1 MKVRIRA
8 LTERTIARG
17 CTEAEAMMAAEMV
30 GRLLE
35 RYALTM
41 EEVDLRQ
48 EPCVQVEV
56 PVGGQRRRPVDMC
69 VPALARFCDCKVW
82 LARTEQQLHYVFFGF
97 ETDVGLA
104 AYLFAVIARSIQTE
118 VTGFRKAKATL
129 AGIAL
134 RRASTSFQGGM
145 AVRVGER
152 LTAMHAER
160 EAAVAA
166 QRPAGTSLMLVPPSG
181 RRRSLPGQEDA
192 AAIHAWSDTAAECG
206 LPGGAGCGRAGQ
218 PAPPDR
224 GTRDWDAAL
233 ISDRQRARVY
243 AWEDRVIGPQ
253 DPSMVP
259 FPAAQG
265 MVDAIWSEMGLLYPP
280 RAERLPGQGALPT
293 GRCQPPDDPVAAIH
307 AVLVPAAR
315 SRSRDDDDATT
326 GTRTATARR
335 LSASTCN
342 CWRAT
347 CALTAPRFAT
357 A

>member
-1 MKVRIRA
+1 MSQNDELARVKVRIRA

-41 EEVDLRQ
+41 EEVDVRQ

-56 PVGGQRRRPVDMC
+56 PIGGQRRRPVDIC

-82 LARTEQQLHYVFFGF
+82 LARTEQQSHYVFFGF

-118 VTGFRKAKATL
+118 VAGFRKTKATL
-129 AGIAL
+129 AGVAL

-166 QRPAGTSLMLVPPSG
+166 QRPAGTALMLVRHQVVDDAFRARKMPL
-181 RRRSLPGQEDA
+181 RSMPGLTLRQNA
-192 AAIHAWSDTAAECG
+192 AFRE
-206 LPGGAGCGRAGQ
+206 GRAAGE
-218 PAPPDR
+218 
-224 GTRDWDAAL
+224 
-233 ISDRQRARVY
+233 RVNLRRPI
-243 AWEDRVIGPQ
+243 EGR
-253 DPSMVP
+253 
-259 FPAAQG
+259 
-265 MVDAIWSEMGLLYPP
+265 ETELL
-280 RAERLPGQGALPT
+280 R
-293 GRCQPPDDPVAAIH
+293 
-307 AVLVPAAR
+307 
-315 SRSRDDDDATT
+315 
-326 GTRTATARR
+326 
-335 LSASTCN
+335 
-342 CWRAT
+342 
-347 CALTAPRFAT
+347 
-357 A
+357 